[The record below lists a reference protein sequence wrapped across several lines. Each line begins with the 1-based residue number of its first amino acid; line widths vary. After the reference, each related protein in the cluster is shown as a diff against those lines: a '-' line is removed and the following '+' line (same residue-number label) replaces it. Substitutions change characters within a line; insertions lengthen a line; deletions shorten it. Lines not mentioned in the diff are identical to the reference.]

1 MIMGKLYV
9 GAQTK
14 RAMIEAG
21 FNPDD
26 IVEIETVKLGFQE
39 LIAAKVEYIKTMFPE
54 VVKTTFNPYTSVAKI
69 HEIKMNM
76 VEAGLYN
83 RKNTNVDAAIINLIL
98 RAQGKEIKKR
108 LYVERKSK
116 W

>member
-14 RAMIEAG
+14 KAMIESG

-26 IVEIETVKLGFQE
+26 IVEIETVKLSYQE

-54 VVKTTFNPYTSVAKI
+54 VTKPEFNPYTSVAKI
-69 HEIKMNM
+69 TEMKMNM
-76 VEAGLYN
+76 VEAGLYHK
-83 RKNTNVDAAIINLIL
+83 KNTNVDAAIINLVL
-98 RAQGKEIKKR
+98 RAQGKEVKKR